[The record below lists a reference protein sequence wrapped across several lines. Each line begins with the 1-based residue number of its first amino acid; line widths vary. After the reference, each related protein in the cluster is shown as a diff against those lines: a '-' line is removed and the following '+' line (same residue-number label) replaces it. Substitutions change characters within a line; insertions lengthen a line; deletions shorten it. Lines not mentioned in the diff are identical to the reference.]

1 MKTKDGESKVDMKV
15 KVNFVGYESVQS
27 ENGIGGTN
35 NRWDYA
41 QSYGEMI
48 GMMQKNVER
57 MGDLAQ
63 DKLKLMRN
71 AAGISANPGY
81 EKETDVHYW
90 VTDGQ
95 GIFNHRMIWPMKYNL
110 DNLVDRQMRL
120 QVKVYDWDVGKDDLL
135 GETQLNIDDCL
146 RDAFKNRERNRFI
159 QVGEPWRL
167 AEGALRDWKIPVDL
181 KKDGV
186 SVGTILLSIAVYDHM
201 VALLKPAGEARAEP
215 NQNPQLP
222 EPLRRMPWDE
232 APLATSSLG
241 CCGGL
246 CGGQPAGGG
255 NMAA

>member
-95 GIFNHRMIWPMKYNL
+95 GIFNHRMIWL
-110 DNLVDRQMRL
+110 G
-120 QVKVYDWDVGKDDLL
+120 VGVGLGLGSGL
-135 GETQLNIDDCL
+135 GE
-146 RDAFKNRERNRFI
+146 
-159 QVGEPWRL
+159 G
-167 AEGALRDWKIPVDL
+167 
-181 KKDGV
+181 
-186 SVGTILLSIAVYDHM
+186 S
-201 VALLKPAGEARAEP
+201 
-215 NQNPQLP
+215 
-222 EPLRRMPWDE
+222 
-232 APLATSSLG
+232 
-241 CCGGL
+241 
-246 CGGQPAGGG
+246 GQG
-255 NMAA
+255 